1 MWNKIVNPKTGRKV
15 NLNTKI
21 GKNILQNYL
30 YFLQKGGA
38 SMPNM
43 LENIWKY
50 DIINGVATLIINL
63 GNMILKIIGDKAV
76 TFKQLLESGHSVN
89 DIIENKL
96 ELKQNHIEY
105 LLMLANKSIKDA
117 ELLQD
122 EIREKENLIENNPDE
137 YELSQKQEDEIRE
150 ELKELSQK
158 QEGGSYIIASASIC
172 LLLSVGVYLC
182 KNPSKSSNIHST
194 ENLDN
199 LLIKSKNIK
208 NKIDSEMKQLKNREL
223 SKAEKKDISSYI
235 EQLKKQLKN
244 LTLNYE
250 KELSNQLHEI
260 YKNDGIE
267 VLKHYMKFTTKTN
280 EISRYFKLN
289 EYTEKEMDEWLNEY

>member
-122 EIREKENLIENNPDE
+122 EIREKENLI
-137 YELSQKQEDEIRE
+137 
-150 ELKELSQK
+150 
-158 QEGGSYIIASASIC
+158 
-172 LLLSVGVYLC
+172 
-182 KNPSKSSNIHST
+182 
-194 ENLDN
+194 
-199 LLIKSKNIK
+199 
-208 NKIDSEMKQLKNREL
+208 
-223 SKAEKKDISSYI
+223 
-235 EQLKKQLKN
+235 
-244 LTLNYE
+244 
-250 KELSNQLHEI
+250 
-260 YKNDGIE
+260 
-267 VLKHYMKFTTKTN
+267 
-280 EISRYFKLN
+280 
-289 EYTEKEMDEWLNEY
+289 